1 MSAFDPKRTSALRR
15 LVASFL
21 LLNTQQEL
29 QGANLPTDLAV
40 VFARK
45 RHAEAQRQKENQT
58 NITMISVCVI
68 ICLVMLALVFVDTSY
83 AQAMAELID
92 LF

>member
-1 MSAFDPKRTSALRR
+1 MSPQSL
-15 LVASFL
+15 LASFL
-21 LLNTQQEL
+21 LLYISQEL
-29 QGANLPTDLAV
+29 QEAKLPTDLAAL
-40 VFARK
+40 FARK
-45 RHAEAQRQKENQT
+45 RYAEAQRQKENQT

-83 AQAMAELID
+83 AQATAELID